1 MKKLIVI
8 TTILI
13 ALLCVAV
20 SESVLSTIFYDEMK
34 TELIAV
40 NEFLSSGEENKES
53 ALDGVERILSEWNKH
68 KNFVMMFAN
77 HATVRSIEE
86 KLVALRSYLS
96 DDGFDDARAY
106 TEMLIALAEDM
117 RDDTHLSWSNIF

>member
-20 SESVLSTIFYDEMK
+20 SESVLSTIIYDEMK

-53 ALDGVERILSEWNKH
+53 ALDGVERILSEWNKR

-77 HATVRSIEE
+77 HATIRSIVE

>member
-53 ALDGVERILSEWNKH
+53 ALDGVERILSKWNKH
-68 KNFVMMFAN
+68 KKFVMMFAN
-77 HATVRSIEE
+77 HATVRSVEE

-117 RDDTHLSWSNIF
+117 CDDTHLSWSNIF